1 MSSGVDHVLASA
13 AAGLDPAELALDTG
27 TVEVLR
33 ASTSGWRQPLGTFL
47 NVSSTSANSASSSV
61 RPRNSST

>member
-1 MSSGVDHVLASA
+1 MSVEVRLKDWTRRSW
-13 AAGLDPAELALDTG
+13 PLDTG

-33 ASTSGWRQPLGTFL
+33 ASTSGWRQPLGTSL